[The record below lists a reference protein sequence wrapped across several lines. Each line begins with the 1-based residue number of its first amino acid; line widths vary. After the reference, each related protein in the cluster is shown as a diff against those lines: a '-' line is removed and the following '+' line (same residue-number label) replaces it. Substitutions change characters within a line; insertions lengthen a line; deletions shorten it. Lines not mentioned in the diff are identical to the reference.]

1 MPDVVIEQRDG
12 GVLWCTFDRSP
23 KINASSPEMI
33 GHWYEALVE
42 AKDDPSVHVVVT
54 ANTGRA
60 WCAGA
65 DMDLLLRHQSRAND
79 DHFRLNDLAWELLHD
94 EERDAPDADW
104 DRIGLNHLAAFL
116 VDYPKPL
123 LAAIDGAVAGG
134 GVPLA
139 LLHDVRFVTPSS
151 TFRTSFTGLGLV
163 SELGLSYLLPRM
175 VGLGRALDISLSGR
189 AIDAEESVQI
199 GMAERMVDSAE
210 ELDVVVAA
218 YARAL
223 VGIPAGSLRSVR
235 SLIRV
240 ASAMPWDTY
249 LATEWAKQC
258 RAHASPEASAGV
270 IAVARRLGYD
280 ISDQNEEQA

>member
-1 MPDVVIEQRDG
+1 MPDVVIERRNG

-33 GHWYEALVE
+33 ARWYGALRE

-65 DMDLLLRHQSRAND
+65 DMDLLLRHQSRPD
-79 DHFRLNDLAWELLHD
+79 DHHFRLNDLAWELLHD
-94 EERDAPDADW
+94 EERDVPDAEW
-104 DRIGLNHLAAFL
+104 DRVGLNHLASFL
-116 VDYPKPL
+116 MDYPKPL

-151 TFRTSFTGLGLV
+151 TFRTSFAGLGLV

-175 VGLGRALDISLSGR
+175 VGFGRALDISLSGR
-189 AIDAEESVQI
+189 VVDAEESVRI
-199 GMAERMVDSAE
+199 GMAERMVDTPE
-210 ELDVVVAA
+210 DLELAVAA
-218 YARAL
+218 YADVLAEMP
-223 VGIPAGSLRSVR
+223 VGSLRSVR
-235 SLIRV
+235 SLVRV
-240 ASAMPWDTY
+240 ASNMPWDTY
-249 LATEWAKQC
+249 LATEWAYQC
-258 RAHASPEASAGV
+258 RAHASPAASAKV
-270 IAVARRLGYD
+270 LAVAQRLGYEVD
-280 ISDQNEEQA
+280 EQT